1 METPSLLIWVTS
13 GVFVFEN
20 ESGLLL
26 AVAILNDS

>member
-13 GVFVFEN
+13 GLFVLEN